1 MFQCRQHIYKFT
13 AEQQCM
19 SGEPQETH
27 SDYVYITFSMV
38 EIGKRAIGGKRTRKT
53 RTKQVFT
60 NTIHLIFY
68 FVCFPNIVLVR
79 NCYIIACG
87 SLHGRK
93 EITIYTMLRIVFEKL
108 YKTIFTSILVNNI
121 NGFIGRIIVLY
132 YYFVQR
138 ICLCENRV

>member
-1 MFQCRQHIYKFT
+1 
-13 AEQQCM
+13 M
-19 SGEPQETH
+19 SRKTQETH

-38 EIGKRAIGGKRTRKT
+38 EISKRTIGRKRTRKT

-68 FVCFPNIVLVR
+68 FVCFPNIILVR
-79 NCYIIACG
+79 NCNIIACG